1 MALPFPWPALER
13 AVACR
18 APHLD
23 AEHLGAYRLF
33 AGFYEGF
40 PDLVIDLYA
49 RTLVLFNY
57 AEPPTALDAL
67 IPEVQA
73 WLLARFPWVTAVV
86 LKTRFAADPAR
97 RRGVLIWGGQPATRI
112 REHGVWYALDLRLN
126 QDASFYLD
134 TRHLRAWL
142 KDNFGGKT
150 VLNTF
155 AYTGSLGAAAL
166 AGGARRVVQ
175 TDRSARFLA
184 LARQTYRLN
193 GWPVEP
199 QDFVVA
205 DFYRQTAAWRR
216 QGVCFDGVILDPPFF
231 AEDRSGRVDLQNAYH
246 RLINKVRP
254 LVAHGGYLVAVN
266 NALFLSGQ
274 AYLEMLQSLAEDA
287 YLRLE
292 ALIPV
297 PEDVTGYP
305 ETRVSAP
312 PADSAPFNH
321 PTKIAVLRVRRK
333 NEVISPL

>member
-1 MALPFPWPALER
+1 MLPVFPWSAFER
-13 AVACR
+13 AVARR
-18 APHLD
+18 APGLQ
-23 AEHLGAYRLF
+23 AGHLGACRLF

-40 PDLVIDLYA
+40 PDLVVDLYA

-57 AEPPTALDAL
+57 AEPPEALAGL
-67 IPEVQA
+67 IPQVQA
-73 WLLARFPWVTAVV
+73 WLVAQFPWVRAVV
-86 LKTRFAADPAR
+86 LKERFAADFER
-97 RRGVLIWGGQPATRI
+97 RRGTRIWGDAPDDRI
-112 REHGVWYALDLRLN
+112 CEDGVWYALDVRLN

-142 KDNFGGKT
+142 KATMRDKT

-155 AYTGSLGAAAL
+155 AYTGSLGVAAL

-193 GWPVEP
+193 GWQVPP
-199 QDFVVA
+199 TDLVVA
-205 DFYRQTAAWRR
+205 DFYRQTAVWRR
-216 QGVCFDGVILDPPFF
+216 QGLRFDCVILDPPFF
-231 AEDRSGRVDLQNAYH
+231 AEDHSGRVDLQNAYH

-274 AYLEMLQSLAEDA
+274 AYLDLLRSLADET

-292 ALIPV
+292 RLIPV
-297 PEDVTGYP
+297 PEDVTGYA
-305 ETRVSAP
+305 ETWVSAP
-312 PADSAPFNH
+312 PADPTPFNH
-321 PTKIAVLRVRRK
+321 PTKIAVLRVQRGG
-333 NEVISPL
+333 